1 METSKQRTLVFAG
14 FAVLI
19 AAVLYLAF
27 EGAGADALL
36 VIATLVQ

>member
-1 METSKQRTLVFAG
+1 METSKLTTLVFAT

-19 AAVLYLAF
+19 AAYLLAF
-27 EGAGADALL
+27 EETGKEALL